1 MILINFTKA
10 RKSNLTSFI
19 LMLIAL
25 KKMKQLM
32 ETEDYLKS
40 LAYNESTSEHSLK
53 LTTT

>member
-10 RKSNLTSFI
+10 QKSNLTSFI

-25 KKMKQLM
+25 KEMKQLI
-32 ETEDYLKS
+32 EPEDYLKS